1 MIDDILKAAGIKYR
15 RSRFPSPPVETY
27 AVFFEN
33 IEVDSADPVIPDSSG
48 GLPRVLT
55 HSVTVELYEPGPDDD
70 TEQAIES
77 ALNAV
82 GLSWTKQD
90 REWLQDVQRYQVI
103 YEFDFLTKQG
113 G

>member
-1 MIDDILKAAGIKYR
+1 M
-15 RSRFPSPPVETY
+15 ETY
-27 AVFFEN
+27 AIFFEN